1 MGMVIPVPFP
11 CLKSSDKT
19 DFATKVFFIAGKFT
33 DALFCY
39 VKKRIENGLWMEAAD
54 MMHFRWHSNRDHEII
69 DRKQVLLLFGQ
80 EFRNFILSAFGTIPV
95 ATGRECEMLFSAI
108 WARINRPAPH
118 VRCSADANIVDSM
131 PLNFRKRERICGNVV
146 SEDVGNVRHLFYR
159 SRIRFSRV
167 LAPSRFSLWV
177 RWR

>member
-54 MMHFRWHSNRDHEII
+54 MMHFRWYCNRDHEII

-80 EFRNFILSAFGTIPV
+80 KFRNLVLSAFWTIPV

-108 WARINRPAPH
+108 WARINCPTLH
-118 VRCSADANIVDSM
+118 MRCSADANIVDSM
-131 PLNFRKRERICGNVV
+131 PLNFRKGIRIFGNVV